1 MDVLNEIDGIEIKGR
16 AEADVRADL
25 AKYIRRAVIPLS
37 LFELSS
43 SEILPRDLDVL
54 EHVLKRAEEA
64 KAVFDKDVLDAASL
78 IKLGNLAYCKNEL
91 SVAQDLYRRSIK
103 VQETPV
109 ALKNLGVAL
118 LSEGKPVDAREALEN
133 AVARDRKD
141 PQTLFYL
148 GLTWEA
154 VAEGKVKSPIG
165 VIATTT
171 LDKEQVKEHLEKA
184 LGYYNDALELEP
196 KFGPALY
203 NKSVVLTLLG
213 RKEEANDVIIQ
224 MLKGQ
229 PASEA
234 GWIAR
239 GLIMRSSGNIEGSLK
254 CYENAIIINP
264 NSHLGWLNKSVV
276 LFVLKKYDDAIVAVD
291 KAVELNSSSEIAWS
305 NKGAILAELKRFKE
319 AIPCFD
325 KAIKLNPAFDGAKD
339 NRAKAI
345 KALEDQVKD
354 RKGKPKKGRSPSKS
368 SRKASPRKGKRRR

>member
-1 MDVLNEIDGIEIKGR
+1 MDILNEIDGIIIQGR

-25 AKYIRRAVIPLS
+25 AKYIRRAVVPLS

-184 LGYYNDALELEP
+184 LEYYNDTLELDP

-239 GLIMRSSGNIEGSLK
+239 GLIMRQSGNHEGALK
-254 CYENAIIINP
+254 CYENAIVINP
-264 NSHLGWLNKSVV
+264 NSHLGWLNKSVA
-276 LFVLKKYDDAIVAVD
+276 LFVLKKYEEAIVAVD
-291 KAVELNSSSEIAWS
+291 KAIELNSSSEIAWS
-305 NKGAILAELKRFKE
+305 NKGAILAELKRFKD

-325 KAIKLNPAFDGAKD
+325 KAVDLNPAFDGAKK
-339 NRAKAI
+339 NRAHAI
-345 KALEDQVKD
+345 EALAK
-354 RKGKPKKGRSPSKS
+354 KGKDSPKKS
-368 SRKASPRKGKRRR
+368 SRKPRASSPKRGKGKRRR